1 MKRKEL
7 RKFEILNAKEAFLLR
22 YALIEFKSKAEK
34 QFSKE
39 YFEIYQK
46 LIDRSIEVYNDVMA
60 QLYKERKEKEKWK
73 N

>member
-7 RKFEILNAKEAFLLR
+7 KSFEILNGKEAFLLR
-22 YALIEFKSKAEK
+22 YALVEFKSSVEK

-46 LIDRSIEVYNDVMA
+46 MVDRSIELYNDVMD
-60 QLYKERKEKEKWK
+60 QLYKER
-73 N
+73 